1 MDFLESFV
9 EKPVRETAGSRSSNR
24 FDYQKNWSLCEL
36 LQLHSN
42 YSDYL
47 MVFEYHDDIV
57 VFDSQN
63 NPSNAVFYQV
73 KSKKSGN
80 WTIGALTKGKDEK
93 PSILEKLYENYQA
106 FPENVERLVFTSNQP
121 LSAKLKNGDKAVE
134 LKKIKFHQLSDKDK
148 DKIQSSVEP
157 KDQDYCDIN
166 GLYRI
171 ETEKNELRPDDHTV
185 TTKGKL
191 VEFFENLH
199 PESEINVSLVYK
211 TFFDEIRRKSNY
223 EEPISKKSDLIS
235 YKSIGKSDFE
245 KMIGAVTNRTTDY
258 DLWQEAHNIMNAESY
273 SFQEIRRVKAE
284 WQQYIVKKMNVT
296 DEHHLQLIADVMGGL
311 KSSAQYETLR
321 KLVEGTLP
329 PLKEKYSDSYSEE
342 YIRAAIIYEVLRNDP
357 IQEINKKL
365 TEETK

>member
-1 MDFLESFV
+1 MGFLESFV
-9 EKPVRETAGSRSSNR
+9 GKPVRETAGSRSSNR

-57 VFDSQN
+57 VFDSQD
-63 NPSNAVFYQV
+63 NPSNAIFYQV

-80 WTIGALTKGKDEK
+80 WTIGALTNCNDGK

-106 FPENVERLVFTSNQP
+106 FPKNVKRMVFSSNQP
-121 LSAKLKNGDKAVE
+121 LSAKLKNGDKAIE
-134 LKKIKFHQLSDKDK
+134 LKKIKFLQLSDQDK
-148 DKIQSSVEP
+148 EKIQSSVEP
-157 KDQDYCDIN
+157 KGQDYCDIN

-171 ETEKNELRPDDHTV
+171 ETEKNGLRPDDHTV
-185 TTKGKL
+185 ITKGKL
-191 VEFFENLH
+191 VEFFEYLH

-223 EEPISKKSDLIS
+223 EEPIRKTSDLIS
-235 YKSIGKSDFE
+235 YKSIGKSDFD
-245 KMIGAVTNRTTDY
+245 KMIGAVTNRTTDS
-258 DLWQEAHNIMNAESY
+258 DLWHEANSVMNAEGY
-273 SFQEIRRVKAE
+273 SFQEIRRLKAV

-296 DEHHLQLIADVMGGL
+296 DDHHLQLIADVLEGL
-311 KSSAQYETLR
+311 KSSTQYETLK

-329 PLKEKYSDSYSEE
+329 PLKEKYSDSYSAE
-342 YIRAAIIYEVLRNDP
+342 YIKVAIIYEVLRNDP
-357 IQEINKKL
+357 IQEANKKL